1 MADTTLINSVKA
13 RMAADEVAMGLSV
26 RLSRTGDIARIA
38 KASGH
43 DFLFIDT
50 QHSLFSLE
58 SIGHI
63 AQTALGCGVA
73 PFVRVRGC
81 DDPDVSLLLDN
92 GVLGIVYPDVNTAND
107 ARKGVQTA
115 KFPPIGARSVCGGY
129 PHFDYRPVPL
139 KDAVPALNDATMV
152 VCMIETV
159 EGLKNVEE
167 IAAVDGVDV
176 LHIGSSDLLVNMGM
190 PGQFGAPEHVAAVER
205 VISAAINNGKFAGL
219 GGERD
224 LERQIS
230 FIKKGARFMTT
241 QTDMAFLLAAATDR
255 TQELRTALNDA

>member
-1 MADTTLINSVKA
+1 
-13 RMAADEVAMGLSV
+13 
-26 RLSRTGDIARIA
+26 GDVARIA

-43 DFLFIDT
+43 DFIFIDT
-50 QHSLFSLE
+50 QHSLFSVE
-58 SIGHI
+58 SIGHM

-92 GVLGIVYPDVNTAND
+92 GVTGIVYPDVNTAED
-107 ARKGVQTA
+107 ARTGVRTA

-139 KDAVPALNDATMV
+139 SESVPMLNTATLV

-159 EGLKNVEE
+159 EGLENVEE

-176 LHIGSSDLLVNMGM
+176 LHVGSSDLLVNMGM
-190 PGQFGAPEHVAAVER
+190 PGQFGVPEHVAAVER
-205 VISAAINNGKFAGL
+205 IIAAAVANGKYAGL

-224 LERQIS
+224 LDRQID
-230 FIKKGARFMTT
+230 FIRKGARFMTT
-241 QTDMAFLLAAATDR
+241 QTDLAFLLAAATAR
-255 TQELRTALNDA
+255 TRELRTALDKA

>member
-1 MADTTLINSVKA
+1 MTDNTLENPVIT
-13 RMAADEVAMGLSV
+13 RMAAGEVAMGMNI
-26 RLSRTGDIARIA
+26 RLSRTGDVARIA

-43 DFLFIDT
+43 DFIFIDT
-50 QHSLFSLE
+50 QHSLFSVE
-58 SIGHI
+58 SIGHM

-92 GVLGIVYPDVNTAND
+92 GVTGIVYPDVNTAED
-107 ARKGVQTA
+107 ARTGVRTA

-129 PHFDYRPVPL
+129 PHFDFRPVPL
-139 KDAVPALNDATMV
+139 SESVPMLNATTLV

-159 EGLKNVEE
+159 EGLENVEE

-176 LHIGSSDLLVNMGM
+176 LHVGSSDLLVNMGM
-190 PGQFGAPEHVAAVER
+190 PGQFGVPEHVAAVER
-205 VISAAINNGKFAGL
+205 IIAAAVANGKYAGL

-224 LERQIS
+224 LDRQID
-230 FIKKGARFMTT
+230 FIRKGARFMTT
-241 QTDMAFLLAAATDR
+241 QTDLAFLLAAATAR
-255 TQELRTALNDA
+255 TQELRTALDNA